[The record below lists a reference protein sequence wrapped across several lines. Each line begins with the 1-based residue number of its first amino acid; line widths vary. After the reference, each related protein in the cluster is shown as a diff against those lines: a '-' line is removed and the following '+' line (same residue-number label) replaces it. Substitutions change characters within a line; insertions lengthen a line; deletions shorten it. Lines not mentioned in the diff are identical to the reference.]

1 MFDLVALCVLILIAA
16 LVLKGLL
23 WVVKIGFWT
32 LTLPLQIIGGLLAVV
47 LLAVIA
53 IPLGLLAGI
62 LGLIMIPFALLSV
75 GLPLLLI
82 VAGLYLLL
90 RQ

>member
-1 MFDLVALCVLILIAA
+1 M
-16 LVLKGLL
+16 
-23 WVVKIGFWT
+23 
-32 LTLPLQIIGGLLAVV
+32 

-62 LGLIMIPFALLSV
+62 VGLMMIPFALMSV